1 VTTRRRSARTARTTK
16 APLDWATVADVT
28 FPDLLPAVATVLE
41 PDDRHDGVHFD
52 AVAFGDVAAD
62 DAEFLDC
69 RLSGCTVDD
78 GRMRRARLS
87 TCLLD
92 DVRISA
98 LDVADSTWEGV
109 AVRHS
114 RFGALVAHGATL
126 ERVTVDHVRLDYVN
140 LRQASLERVQFLDCR
155 IGELDLGTATLT
167 EVRFTGCDV
176 ERLVLGG
183 ATLADV
189 DLRGVELTTLEG
201 VAGLSGARISEGQL
215 SLLAPALAAHLGIL
229 VGAPDPDESPV
240 GS

>member
-1 VTTRRRSARTARTTK
+1 VTTRRRSARTARTAK
-16 APLDWATVADVT
+16 APLDWRAVAAVTLPDLRPADVS
-28 FPDLLPAVATVLE
+28 ALE

-52 AVAFGDVAAD
+52 GVAFGDVAAD
-62 DAEFLDC
+62 GAELLDC
-69 RLSGCTVDD
+69 RLTGCTVDD

-87 TCLLD
+87 TCVLD

-98 LDVADSTWEGV
+98 LDVADSSWDGV

-140 LRQASLERVQFLDCR
+140 LRQASLERVQFLGCR

-167 EVRFTGCDV
+167 DVRFEGCQV
-176 ERLVLGG
+176 ERLLLGG

-189 DLRGVELTTLEG
+189 DLRGVELAALEG
-201 VAGLSGARISEGQL
+201 VAGLAGARIDEGQL
-215 SLLAPALAAHLGIL
+215 AQLAPALAAHLGIL
-229 VGAPDPDESPV
+229 VGAPDAD
-240 GS
+240 